1 MNSEQEPDIILKI
14 LIIGDTSVGKTS
26 ILANYNGDNFD
37 EKAIGTIGVEYLY
50 KTITYKNMRIKLQLW
65 DTSGEERFRSIT
77 KNFYRNANGVF
88 LVYDITKEESF
99 QNIRDWLRDIKEY
112 NGDLKIMILGNK
124 LDLIDQRVVTT
135 ERATNYASRNNL
147 QYLETSAKDGTNIQK
162 SFDKLIE
169 LILGGRTQE
178 EILDEIVHKDTSLTL
193 VSESKSK
200 GKEQKKS
207 CC

>member
-112 NGDLKIMILGNK
+112 NGDLKIIILGNK

-162 SFDKLIE
+162 SFDNLIE
-169 LILGGRTQE
+169 LILGGRTKE

>member
-112 NGDLKIMILGNK
+112 NGDLKIIILGNK

-162 SFDKLIE
+162 SFDNLIE
-169 LILGGRTQE
+169 LILDGKTKE

>member
-162 SFDKLIE
+162 SFDNLIE
-169 LILGGRTQE
+169 LILGGRTKE